1 MIYIEE
7 TLQEGN
13 TEVALFIKLSTAR
26 KYYQSCLIVLNAEF
40 TTVSSTRL
48 KERILSLNKNLE
60 ATSGKKEVCISYKDD
75 LAGALEY
82 TREHSTDKNAT
93 HLSKAAKIIRKEM
106 LEMTQDFNGT
116 FAENCPLNFVPQ
128 SLLSMIYMLIGS
140 ARNEG
145 GDEIFKP
152 AMSIAQLIQ
161 LNSALKRTNSTS
173 HRYSSEKE
181 TPLSIYIAFLVHS
194 ETRSRVLIDKIHDHG
209 LCISYHCMLTLST
222 SIGNTVCS
230 QFERDNIVSP
240 SILRLH
246 LFTTHT
252 VDSVGHNPSSRSAK
266 DSFHGTAI
274 TTTQHL
280 EHVGDGNQ
288 RQIYPFQKSKGYYT
302 LRKLPTDYTAIKPFV
317 LKTNDVYVVRLVLL
331 LCCEVS
337 KPFVN
342 FKQ

>member
-1 MIYIEE
+1 M
-7 TLQEGN
+7 
-13 TEVALFIKLSTAR
+13 
-26 KYYQSCLIVLNAEF
+26 
-40 TTVSSTRL
+40 

-60 ATSGKKEVCISYKDD
+60 ATSEKKEVYISFKDD

-82 TREHSTDKNAT
+82 TREHSTDKNAA
-93 HLSKAAKIIRKEM
+93 HLSKAANIIRKGM
-106 LEMTQDFNGT
+106 LEMTQDVNGT
-116 FAENCPLNFVPQ
+116 FAENCQLNSVPN
-128 SLLSMIYMLIGS
+128 SLFSMIYMLTGS
-140 ARNEG
+140 AWHEG
-145 GDEIFKP
+145 GNELEIFKP
-152 AMSIAQLIQ
+152 TLSIAQLIQ
-161 LNSALKRTNSTS
+161 FNSAQKRTNSTS

-194 ETRSRVLIDKIHDHG
+194 ETRSRVLTDKLHDHG
-209 LCISYHCMLTLST
+209 LCISYHRMLSLST

-230 QFERDNIVSP
+230 QCERDNIVSP

-246 LFTTHT
+246 LFTTHA
-252 VDSVGHNPSSRSAK
+252 VDNVDHNPSSRSAK

-317 LKTNDVYVVRLVLL
+317 LKTNDVYVAKRSISDQEVQNQ
-331 LCCEVS
+331 EVS